1 MSLSQS
7 LSTYH
12 SLEFDAHLTLYDIIL
27 KAVQESYE
35 FTEAL
40 EQNDSSNSIKEAGDL
55 LINIL
60 SVTSRF
66 GDIDKLSL
74 DSSLANEM

>member
-1 MSLSQS
+1 M
-7 LSTYH
+7 
-12 SLEFDAHLTLYDIIL
+12 DDIIL

>member
-12 SLEFDAHLTLYDIIL
+12 SLEFDAHLTLDDIIL

>member
-12 SLEFDAHLTLYDIIL
+12 SLEFDAHLTMDDIIV

-35 FTEAL
+35 LTETL
-40 EQNDSSNSIKEAGDL
+40 EQNDAPNSIKEANDL

-60 SVTSRF
+60 SITSRF
-66 GDIDKLSL
+66 GDIEKLSL
-74 DSSLANEM
+74 HRESTHDI

>member
-12 SLEFDAHLTLYDIIL
+12 SLEFDAHLTMDDIIL